1 MELKLTNNVTKKE
14 WTFDVTDNNTSR
26 LFYAFD
32 ITLPED
38 IDEGEYSYVLSDGD
52 IVKGTGLCQVGNYIP
67 DNNVYTA
74 QTTGGYIQ
82 YNPD

>member
-1 MELKLTNNVTKKE
+1 MTLKLTNNVTKKE

-38 IDEGEYSYVLSDGD
+38 IDEGE
-52 IVKGTGLCQVGNYIP
+52 
-67 DNNVYTA
+67 
-74 QTTGGYIQ
+74 
-82 YNPD
+82 